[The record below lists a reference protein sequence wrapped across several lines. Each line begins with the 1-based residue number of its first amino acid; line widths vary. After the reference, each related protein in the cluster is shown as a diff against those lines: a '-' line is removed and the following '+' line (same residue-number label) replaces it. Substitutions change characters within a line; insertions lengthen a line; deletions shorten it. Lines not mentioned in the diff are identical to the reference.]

1 VSRLPTRGG
10 ASIMHGM
17 RATLLG
23 VAAVLLAAGCGG
35 SGRLSK
41 ADYASRADAICSK
54 YNRAI
59 RDLQRPQSIRGLPAF
74 VDRALPLAKKG
85 NDELRRLRPPKS
97 EEATAK
103 ELVAENDAIFAAMKR
118 LRDAAKHGDRAGI
131 RTALRDAATANQTS
145 KRLGGDLGLRVCAQ
159 G

>member
-1 VSRLPTRGG
+1 M
-10 ASIMHGM
+10 MHGM
-17 RATLLG
+17 RATVLG

-35 SGRLSK
+35 SGRLSR

-54 YNRAI
+54 YNREI
-59 RDLQRPQSIRGLPAF
+59 RNLSRPQSISGLPGF

-97 EEATAK
+97 EEETAK
-103 ELVAENDAIFAAMKR
+103 ELVAQNDSIFAAMKR
-118 LRDAAKHGDRAGI
+118 LRDAAKKGNRDGI
-131 RTALRDAATANQTS
+131 RTALRDATTANRTA
-145 KRLGGDLGLRVCAQ
+145 KRLASDLGLRVCAQ